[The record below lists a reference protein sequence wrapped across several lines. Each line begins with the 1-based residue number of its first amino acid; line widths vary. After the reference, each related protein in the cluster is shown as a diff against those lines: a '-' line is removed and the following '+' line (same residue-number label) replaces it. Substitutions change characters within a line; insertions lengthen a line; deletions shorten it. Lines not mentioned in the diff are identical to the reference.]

1 LRASFSVGRFLFQG
15 AKPLSRRSP
24 TRAERQS
31 IARANRWR
39 YPEPTRVLGATE
51 MIKKSRYSY
60 SDTIA
65 QLSKT
70 ITDAGNTIFATIDQS
85 AAAAKVGLT
94 LRPTL
99 LIIFGN
105 PKGGTA
111 LMVAFPIVALDLPL
125 KILVWEENGS
135 VNVAYVP
142 ASEIA
147 ARYGLDG
154 MNTQISA
161 MDQALD
167 KIASSVT

>member
-1 LRASFSVGRFLFQG
+1 MAELVDALVSGTSGGNIVGVRVPFWAPNLRASFSVGRFLFQG

-85 AAAAKVGLT
+85 AA
-94 LRPTL
+94 
-99 LIIFGN
+99 
-105 PKGGTA
+105 
-111 LMVAFPIVALDLPL
+111 
-125 KILVWEENGS
+125 
-135 VNVAYVP
+135 
-142 ASEIA
+142 
-147 ARYGLDG
+147 
-154 MNTQISA
+154 
-161 MDQALD
+161 
-167 KIASSVT
+167 